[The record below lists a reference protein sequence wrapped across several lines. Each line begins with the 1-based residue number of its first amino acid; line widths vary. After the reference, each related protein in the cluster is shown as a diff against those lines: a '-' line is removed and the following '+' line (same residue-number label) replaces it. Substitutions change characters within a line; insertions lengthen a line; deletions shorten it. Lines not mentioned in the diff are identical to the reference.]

1 MTDIQHAEQL
11 ATLSKENE
19 SLAFRTFLTEQYNL
33 QVMQWRNQVID
44 CLSGLTKQQAIKLT
58 MADFQPKPITKFVA
72 AHLESKEMLAIYKS
86 MEHIF
91 PTAKKYEDELNY
103 IIENYK
109 HYVNTK
115 KK

>member
-1 MTDIQHAEQL
+1 MDNVILAQQTAEL
-11 ATLSKENE
+11 AKQNE
-19 SLAFRTFLTEQYNL
+19 ELKFRTFLQEQYTL
-33 QVMQWRNQVID
+33 QVMQWRNQVND
-44 CLSGLTKQQAIKLT
+44 CLGGLTKNQALNLT
-58 MADFQPKPITKFVA
+58 MADFQPLAITKFVA

-86 MEHIF
+86 LEHIF
-91 PTAKKYEDELNY
+91 PTAEKYATELNF

>member
-11 ATLSKENE
+11 AVLAKQNE
-19 SLAFRTFLTEQYNL
+19 ELAFRTFLQEQYEL
-33 QVMQWRNQVID
+33 QVMQWRNQVTD
-44 CLSGLTKQQAIKLT
+44 CLGGLTKQQALNLT

-72 AHLESKEMLAIYKS
+72 AHLESKEMLSIYKS

>member
-1 MTDIQHAEQL
+1 MIDLEIAKQTAEL
-11 ATLSKENE
+11 AKENE
-19 SLAFRTFLTEQYNL
+19 ELKFRVFLKEQYEL
-33 QVMQWRNQVID
+33 QVMQWRNQVND
-44 CLSGLTKQQAIKLT
+44 CLGGLTENQAQQLT
-58 MADFQPKPITKFVA
+58 MADFQPLPIPKFVA

-91 PTAKKYEDELNY
+91 PTAKKYEDELNF